1 MYIYIFFQTS
11 KYYPSIFCSRNIHPI
26 FPKKNQFPFHQRFNS
41 LLRLFL
47 PKSPDFL
54 SKIETRKHFHWI
66 SSFKPVNTCS
76 LSLFLP
82 PRFCPRNDARTVTYM
97 PIRYPSRMY
106 RDTIRISRITQI
118 AYVLAAYRSS
128 SPLHSKTS
136 NVATKRKRIII
147 LIIIL
152 SLHISSEWE

>member
-1 MYIYIFFQTS
+1 MYIYIFFS
-11 KYYPSIFCSRNIHPI
+11 NFEILPFDFLFAKY
-26 FPKKNQFPFHQRFNS
+26 
-41 LLRLFL
+41 
-47 PKSPDFL
+47 SPDISKEKSISISSTFQL
-54 SKIETRKHFHWI
+54 TSPTFSSKISRFSFETRKHFHWI

-106 RDTIRISRITQI
+106 RDTIHISRITQI